1 MDPASSTDA
10 SFGPWLPAFLSRP
23 SPPEQ
28 VELFLIS
35 TRMCRTLPLAPGIN
49 HSCTLLVEASSRTRC
64 SRASTQLFDSGNV
77 AHICWSFR
85 MTTPDQSRVVQ
96 ERSHSLLCCFLNQ
109 RYPSFSQ
116 IIASPVSTKNTRLNR
131 CSRGRKGA
139 GDLLRGLGS
148 YPSER
153 GARFFQAAKP
163 EHRSPQDFS
172 LLANYSRELK
182 SLSLSFNSLKC
193 ESSNIRVDTSRWQVG
208 PCLLVL

>member
-109 RYPSFSQ
+109 RYPSFSK
-116 IIASPVSTKNTRLNR
+116 SLPVLSAPRT
-131 CSRGRKGA
+131 
-139 GDLLRGLGS
+139 LGS
-148 YPSER
+148 TDAAVAGRAPGTYLGIGLIPLRTRGPVFPSSK
-153 GARFFQAAKP
+153 ARTSISTGLQPVGK
-163 EHRSPQDFS
+163 
-172 LLANYSRELK
+172 LL
-182 SLSLSFNSLKC
+182 
-193 ESSNIRVDTSRWQVG
+193 
-208 PCLLVL
+208 